1 MEKFIYIALFA
12 PLVGSL
18 IAALFSTQPKTA
30 FTGWFT
36 SFMLAVSMYASL
48 NLLHFVYTTDTTL
61 HANLFDWIVVGNL
74 NIPFGFVV
82 DHVSVV
88 MMTVVTVVSTMVH
101 IHSIGYMEHDKGFV
115 EALKYGMPP
124 TCGFGFSER
133 LFSYLSGKPIREC
146 VLFPLVKPEEDK
158 KKK

>member
-48 NLLHFVYTTDTTL
+48 NLLHFIYTTDTILQIT
-61 HANLFDWIVVGNL
+61 LFDWIVIGNL

-101 IHSIGYMEHDKGFV
+101 VHSIGYM
-115 EALKYGMPP
+115 
-124 TCGFGFSER
+124 
-133 LFSYLSGKPIREC
+133 
-146 VLFPLVKPEEDK
+146 
-158 KKK
+158 